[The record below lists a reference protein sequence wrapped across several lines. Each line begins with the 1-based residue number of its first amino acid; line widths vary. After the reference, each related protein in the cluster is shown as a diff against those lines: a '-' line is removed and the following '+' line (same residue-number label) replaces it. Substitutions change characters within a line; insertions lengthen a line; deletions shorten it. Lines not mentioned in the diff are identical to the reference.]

1 MYVPGPA
8 ANNTDKTKPDAAMGG
23 HDWLEFGRLRGST
36 ALWTEDWFSD
46 AQAYQWSFYA
56 SKLRSAAEKSG
67 VVFGG
72 YVVPRAAGDREDG
85 ILQKILTLVGSG
97 AKVVNSYVFGPEY
110 SFPGNC
116 YSEKAGMLRKLAQA
130 NAMIGAAEDVLWP
143 GKRPQARVAILS
155 PKSSE
160 MWDAKSI
167 AIPTQISDA
176 ANTDLNRV
184 HRGLYGGGCL
194 TCI

>member
-1 MYVPGPA
+1 MAISTNWNFFAGRMYVPGPA
-8 ANNTDKTKPDAAMGG
+8 ANNADKTKPDAAMGG

-116 YSEKAGMLRKLAQA
+116 YSEKPGMLRRLAQA
-130 NAMIGAAEDVLWP
+130 NIDDWSCGRCAVAGETSARQSSDSL
-143 GKRPQARVAILS
+143 PQEL
-155 PKSSE
+155 
-160 MWDAKSI
+160 
-167 AIPTQISDA
+167 
-176 ANTDLNRV
+176 
-184 HRGLYGGGCL
+184 
-194 TCI
+194 